1 VGGVA
6 PAPDRGGAH
15 AGTRVGAHHG
25 STDVHRPIVRR
36 LTDQC
41 SPPVGA
47 MPWASNGP
55 ADPLVPATIA
65 VRVSPLNRISLN
77 VIVFNEEARLE
88 ACLSDARKYVDEI
101 VVVDQMSTDGTPEIA
116 QRLADVYIQ
125 DVHHGHAEPSR
136 ELAAA
141 RSSGE
146 WLLILDA
153 DEKLSD
159 LLKGELRDLVEREA
173 DGYWIRKVNTIDGA
187 EVGTILHYRLVRKT
201 RVRFDPR
208 PHGGAN
214 AVSDNFEYYN
224 RIGIVHE
231 KTEAEQL
238 YDDARYDQI
247 ALEDEG
253 PTSAKRN
260 WLSHNHA
267 LREDRIH
274 RRRTDLEALVPGGSA
289 RVLVVGDVSVEPPDC
304 TVVRVDRADAAHSI
318 QAGTTTSGQAAFDA
332 AILGPLGG
340 DLLATVRTVAGL
352 VRPDGVIIGTAPAA
366 RNRRSIEETI
376 AAVLSD
382 GRRLDTRLGGS
393 STRQGLLAALASLGL
408 DVRWL
413 RLIRDGWL
421 DPLALRP
428 DGGGTIVE
436 SEEFLLRNVAADV
449 AEELTAEEIVFAAVR
464 PSEARV
470 PACSVILVALPGANP
485 QRFLDALGDTPLQ
498 LDCELVV
505 VQSEHDGEPVAGSR
519 TVLVSEDARLAARWN
534 AGARAA
540 SGELLLFAS
549 SDVVPEPGW
558 LEALIQ
564 AHRSRPDTGA
574 VGSKVV
580 AADGT
585 IEHAGLVLGRD
596 RIPYRIYQGVAATS
610 PQVNRPRI
618 MPAVAADGMGTAR
631 ARFVEVGGFD
641 ETLGDDLTDADF
653 CLRLR
658 TRGLPIVYSPAAV
671 LRSSLRS
678 IPGTRGDFRRSA
690 LEFATRWSRSTNRSE
705 EAVCR
710 SDGTNEDS
718 EGSRAW
724 RLPRPAV
731 PPVSGLP
738 AISWTSHFLEQGGYT
753 EEAVAAI
760 EALDDAGLYVV
771 ANSVRWE
778 GKGLPQTAQKSER
791 LTAFMER
798 DLPDHFVHVAHI
810 GADRFK
816 RHPAALRNIG
826 RTMFETDGLPTVW
839 RDQCNLMDE
848 IWVPSEHNLRAFAE
862 AGVAETK
869 LHKVPETFDTEL
881 FQPDV
886 APLEVEG
893 LEGFVFLSVFSWI
906 GRKAWDVLL
915 RAWFDEFGSRDDVTL
930 LLKTDTA
937 LAPTGTDTAREVEA
951 FVRGQLKRN
960 PKKGAR
966 LVVLDQPLA
975 ATDVP
980 RLYRAADAFVL
991 ASHGEGWGRPY
1002 MEAMAMGLPTIA
1014 TRWSGN
1020 LEFMNDDNS
1029 YLVGYKLVDTP
1040 ADSWLKGQRWAAPSV
1055 ADLRRTMRKV
1065 YEHQSEAAAIG
1076 KRARADVLV
1085 SCRPELVAE
1094 AVRERVEAIDRH
1106 PVHVPPPNQKL
1117 PDQLE
1122 APSVRRRRI
1131 SDRPRLTACVV
1142 VQESPPSLSH
1152 CLFSLRDLVDEVI
1165 VVEAEPDA
1173 DMASVRNAALD
1184 QVTGGWV
1191 LMLDATQTLDPASFD
1206 LVRELVEQDQFVGY
1220 GGRERHQF
1228 GLDGSVSAVERRTA
1242 FLFPHHPDLRYLGR
1256 VSEQLLPQCTDLE
1269 FRMVPSQVVLHQH
1282 SAGAFSRDPVVRA
1295 RRNLPQL
1302 QRSVRDAPDEPFHL
1316 YNLGIALRHLGLHNE
1331 AETTLRQAIDLAPP
1345 RVMWGAP
1352 AYAAL
1357 SLAVAA
1363 QGRLSEAVKLGKT
1376 ATKWAPEWAQ
1386 GWCVLGEVLIDDGRL
1401 KAALRAY
1408 ERALDCG
1415 DESWL
1420 APDIPDDT
1428 VWQARAGMGR
1438 IHIACE
1444 QFEQA
1449 AECLAGALVLA
1460 PWNAELHV
1468 QLARAYEAVG
1478 RLGDA
1483 RRHLERAV
1491 TVARTAPAAH
1501 LAFGDFFLRQ
1511 AEASLVRGL
1520 ADNTESSALLE
1531 RIEKLRAAQAIR

>member
-1 VGGVA
+1 VA
-6 PAPDRGGAH
+6 VSLHHWTSSALGSPEWGWSGPIDADRSIARHPSDQRPLPAEELLAQPQSRRADRGAPG
-15 AGTRVGAHHG
+15 
-25 STDVHRPIVRR
+25 
-36 LTDQC
+36 
-41 SPPVGA
+41 
-47 MPWASNGP
+47 
-55 ADPLVPATIA
+55 TIA

-88 ACLSDARKYVDEI
+88 ACLSDARNYVDEI

-146 WLLILDA
+146 WILILDA
-153 DEKLSD
+153 DEKMSD
-159 LLKGELRDLVEREA
+159 LLKAELRDLVAGEA
-173 DGYWIRKVNTIDGA
+173 DGYWIRKVNTVDGA
-187 EVGTILHYRLVRKT
+187 EVGTVLHYRLVRTT

-208 PHGGAN
+208 PHGGAV

-238 YDDARYDQI
+238 YDDARYEQI
-247 ALEDEG
+247 ALEDAG

-267 LREDRIH
+267 LREVREH
-274 RRRTDLEALVPGGSA
+274 RRRTDLEALVPNGAA
-289 RVLVVGDVSVEPPDC
+289 RVLVVGDVSVEPPGC
-304 TVVRVDRADAAHSI
+304 TLVRVDRADAAHPV
-318 QAGTTTSGQAAFDA
+318 QAGATTADQAAFDA
-332 AILGPLGG
+332 AILGPLGD
-340 DLLATVRTVAGL
+340 DLLATVRTVADL
-352 VRPDGVIIGTAPAA
+352 VRPGGVIIGTAPAA

-376 AAVLSD
+376 EAVVSD

-393 STRQGLLAALASLGL
+393 ATRQGLSASLAAMGL

-413 RLIRDGWL
+413 RLVRDGWL
-421 DPLALRP
+421 DPLAVRP
-428 DGGGTIVE
+428 DGSGSIVE
-436 SEEFLLRNVAADV
+436 SKDFLLRSVPADV

-464 PSEARV
+464 PSEIKV
-470 PACSVILVALPGANP
+470 PACSIILVALPGADP
-485 QRFLDALGDTPLQ
+485 QRFLDALGDTPPEH
-498 LDCELVV
+498 DREIVV
-505 VQSEHDGEPVAGSR
+505 VQSEHHEQPVAGAR
-519 TVLVSEDARLAARWN
+519 PVLVPQDARLAARWN

-540 SGELLLFAS
+540 AGDLLVFVS
-549 SDVVPEPGW
+549 TDSVPEPGW
-558 LEALIQ
+558 LDALVQ

-574 VGSKVV
+574 VGSKVI
-580 AADGT
+580 ATDGT
-585 IEHAGLVLGRD
+585 IEHAGFVLGAD
-596 RIPYRIYQGVAATS
+596 RIPYRLYQGHAATT
-610 PQVNRPRI
+610 PRVNRPRI
-618 MPAVAADGMGTAR
+618 MPAVAAEGMATSR
-631 ARFVEVGGFD
+631 TRFVEVGGFD
-641 ETLGDDLTDADF
+641 ETLGEDLTDADF

-658 TRGLPIVYSPAAV
+658 TRGLPIIYSPAAV

-690 LEFATRWSRSTNRSE
+690 REFATRWSRFTDRSE
-705 EAVCR
+705 EVVCR
-710 SDGTNEDS
+710 SDGTNEHS
-718 EGSRAW
+718 EGSRSW

-731 PPVSGLP
+731 PRLGGLP

-753 EEAVAAI
+753 EEAGAAI

-771 ANSVRWE
+771 ANPVRWE
-778 GKGLPQTAQKSER
+778 GKGLPQPTEKSER
-791 LTAFMER
+791 LTAFLER
-798 DLPDHFVHVAHI
+798 DLPDNFVHVAHI
-810 GADRFK
+810 GADRFR
-816 RHPAALRNIG
+816 RHPAAIRNIG

-839 RDQCNLMDE
+839 RDRCNLMDE
-848 IWVPSEHNLRAFAE
+848 IWVPSEHNLRYFAE
-862 AGVAETK
+862 AGVDAAK
-869 LHKVPETFDTEL
+869 LHKVPETYDTAL

-886 APLEVEG
+886 APLEIEG
-893 LEGFVFLSVFSWI
+893 LQGFVFLSVFSWI

-915 RAWFDEFGSRDDVTL
+915 RAWYDEFGSQDDVTL

-937 LAPTGTDTAREVEA
+937 LAPPGTDTAQEVEA

-966 LVVLDQPLA
+966 VVVLDQPLA

-1014 TRWSGN
+1014 TGWSGN

-1040 ADSWLKGQRWAAPSV
+1040 PDSWLKGQRWAAPSV
-1055 ADLRRTMRKV
+1055 GDLRRTMRKV
-1065 YEHQSEAAAIG
+1065 YEHQSGAAAIG
-1076 KRARADVLV
+1076 KRARADVVV

-1094 AVRERVEAIDRH
+1094 AVRERLVEIDRH
-1106 PVHVPPPNQKL
+1106 PIHVSLPNQEVS
-1117 PDQLE
+1117 DQL
-1122 APSVRRRRI
+1122 AASNLRRRRTQ
-1131 SDRPRLTACVV
+1131 DRPRITACVV
-1142 VQESPPSLSH
+1142 VHESAPSLLQ
-1152 CLFSLRDLVDEVI
+1152 CLFSLRDLADEII
-1165 VVEAEPDA
+1165 VVDAEPDA

-1191 LMLDATQTLDPASFD
+1191 IMVDATHTIDPASHD

-1220 GGRERHQF
+1220 AGRELHQF
-1228 GLDGSVSAVERRTA
+1228 GLDGAVSAVELRTA
-1242 FLFPHHPDLRYLGR
+1242 FLFPHHPGLRYVGR
-1256 VSEQLLPQCTDLE
+1256 VSEQLLPQCPDLE
-1269 FRMVPSQVVLHQH
+1269 FRMAPSQVILHQH
-1282 SAGAFSRDPVVRA
+1282 SAGAISRDPVARA
-1295 RRNLPQL
+1295 RRNLLQL
-1302 QRSVRDAPDEPFHL
+1302 ERSVREAPDEPFHL
-1316 YNLGIALRHLGLHNE
+1316 YNLGIALRHLGLHVE
-1331 AETTLRQAIDLAPP
+1331 AESTLRQAVELAPSQAL
-1345 RVMWGAP
+1345 WGAP
-1352 AYAAL
+1352 AYSAL

-1363 QGRLSEAVKLGKT
+1363 QGRLSEAVKLGKA

-1420 APDIPDDT
+1420 APDIPDET
-1428 VWQARAGMGR
+1428 VWQAQAGMGR

-1444 QFEQA
+1444 QYEEA
-1449 AECLAGALVLA
+1449 AECLTGALVLA

-1491 TVARTAPAAH
+1491 TVARTAPEAH

-1531 RIEKLRAAQAIR
+1531 RIEKLRAARAIR

>member
-1 VGGVA
+1 
-6 PAPDRGGAH
+6 
-15 AGTRVGAHHG
+15 
-25 STDVHRPIVRR
+25 VRR
-36 LTDQC
+36 RFFGPT
-41 SPPVGA
+41 
-47 MPWASNGP
+47 GP
-55 ADPLVPATIA
+55 AYQAGPSTIA

-88 ACLSDARKYVDEI
+88 ACLSDARQYVDEI

-159 LLKGELRDLVEREA
+159 LLKAELRDLVEREA
-173 DGYWIRKVNTIDGA
+173 DGYWIRKVNVIDGA

-267 LREDRIH
+267 LREVRGH
-274 RRRTDLEALVPGGSA
+274 RRRTDLEGLVPGGSA

-304 TVVRVDRADAAHSI
+304 TLVRVDRADAAHPV
-318 QAGTTTSGQAAFDA
+318 QADTTTSGQAAFDA
-332 AILGPLGG
+332 VILGPLGD
-340 DLLATVRTVAGL
+340 DLLATVRTVADL
-352 VRPDGVIIGTAPAA
+352 VRPGGVIIGTAPAA

-376 AAVLSD
+376 EAVLSD

-393 STRQGLLAALASLGL
+393 TTRQGLSASLASMGL

-413 RLIRDGWL
+413 RLVRDRWL
-421 DPLALRP
+421 DPLAVPP
-428 DGGGTIVE
+428 DGSGSIVE
-436 SEEFLLRNVAADV
+436 SREFLLRNVSADV

-464 PSEARV
+464 PSETKV
-470 PACSVILVALPGANP
+470 PACSVILVDLPGTNP
-485 QRFLDALGDTPLQ
+485 HGFLDALGDTPPAH
-498 LDCELVV
+498 DCEVVV
-505 VQSEHDGEPVAGSR
+505 VQSEHDPEPVAGATS
-519 TVLVSEDARLAARWN
+519 VLVPDDARLAARWN
-534 AGARAA
+534 AGARSA
-540 SGELLLFAS
+540 SGELLVFAS
-549 SDVVPEPGW
+549 VDVEPQPGW
-558 LEALIQ
+558 LDALIQ

-574 VGSKVV
+574 VGSKII

-585 IEHAGLVLGRD
+585 IEHAGLVLGVD
-596 RIPYRIYQGVAATS
+596 RIPYRLYQGLAATT
-610 PQVNRPRI
+610 PEVNRPRI
-618 MPAVAADGMGTAR
+618 MPAVVAQGMATAR

-641 ETLGDDLTDADF
+641 EALGEDLTDADF

-658 TRGLPIVYSPAAV
+658 TRGLPIVYSPAAA

-678 IPGTRGDFRRSA
+678 IPGTRGDFRQSA
-690 LEFATRWSRSTNRSE
+690 REFATRWSRLTTRSE
-705 EAVCR
+705 EIVCR
-710 SDGTNEDS
+710 SDGSNEHE

-731 PPVSGLP
+731 PRVGGLP
-738 AISWTSHFLEQGGYT
+738 AIAWTSHFLEQGGYT

-760 EALDDAGLYVV
+760 DALDDAGLYVV

-778 GKGLPQTAQKSER
+778 GKGMPQPTHKSER

-816 RHPAALRNIG
+816 RHPGALRSIG
-826 RTMFETDGLPTVW
+826 RTMFETDGLPTIW
-839 RDQCNLMDE
+839 RDRCNLMDE
-848 IWVPSEHNLRAFAE
+848 IWVPSEHNLRFFAD
-862 AGVAETK
+862 AGVTAAK
-869 LHKVPETFDTEL
+869 LHKVPETYDTEL

-886 APLEVEG
+886 APLEIEG
-893 LEGFVFLSVFSWI
+893 LQGFVFLSVFSWI

-915 RAWFDEFGSRDDVTL
+915 RAWFDEFGSQDDVTL

-937 LAPTGTDTAREVEA
+937 LAPPGTDTTQEVEA

-1014 TRWSGN
+1014 TGWSGN

-1055 ADLRRTMRKV
+1055 GDLRRTMRKV

-1076 KRARADVLV
+1076 KRARADVVV

-1094 AVRERVEAIDRH
+1094 AVRERLVEVDRH
-1106 PVHVPPPNQKL
+1106 PVHVVLPNQEL
-1117 PDQLE
+1117 PDQMVASTL
-1122 APSVRRRRI
+1122 RRRPTRV
-1131 SDRPRLTACVV
+1131 RPRITGCVV
-1142 VQESPPSLSH
+1142 VHESAPSLSH
-1152 CLFSLRDLVDEVI
+1152 CLFSLRDLADEII
-1165 VVEAEPDA
+1165 VVDGEPDA
-1173 DMASVRNAALD
+1173 DMASVRNSALD
-1184 QVTGGWV
+1184 QVAGGWV
-1191 LMLDATQTLDPASFD
+1191 LMLDATHTLDPASHD

-1220 GGRERHQF
+1220 GGREVHQL
-1228 GLDGSVSAVERRTA
+1228 GLDGAVSAVELRTT
-1242 FLFPHHPDLRYLGR
+1242 FLFPHHPDLRYVGR
-1256 VSEQLLPQCTDLE
+1256 VAEQLLPRCPDLG
-1269 FRMVPSQVVLHQH
+1269 FRMVPSQVILHQH
-1282 SAGAFSRDPVVRA
+1282 SAGSASRDPVVRA

-1302 QRSVRDAPDEPFHL
+1302 ERSVREGPDEPFHL
-1316 YNLGIALRHLGLHNE
+1316 YNLGTALRHLGLYSE
-1331 AETTLRQAIDLAPP
+1331 AETLLRQAIELAPSHAL
-1345 RVMWGAP
+1345 WGAP

-1363 QGRLSEAVKLGKT
+1363 QGRLSEAVKLGKA

-1420 APDIPDDT
+1420 ALEIPYDT

-1444 QFEQA
+1444 QYVEA
-1449 AECLAGALVLA
+1449 AECLAGALVLN

-1468 QLARAYEAVG
+1468 QLARAYEALG
-1478 RLGDA
+1478 RSGDA
-1483 RRHLERAV
+1483 RRHLERAAAV
-1491 TVARTAPAAH
+1491 TRTSPDAH

-1520 ADNTESSALLE
+1520 ADNAESSALLE
-1531 RIEKLRAAQAIR
+1531 RIEKLRSAQAIR